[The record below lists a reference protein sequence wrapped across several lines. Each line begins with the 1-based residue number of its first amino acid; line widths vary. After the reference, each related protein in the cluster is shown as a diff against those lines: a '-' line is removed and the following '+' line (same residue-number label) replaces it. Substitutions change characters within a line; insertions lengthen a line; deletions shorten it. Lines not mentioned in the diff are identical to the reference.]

1 MVMDMRHKCNYK
13 IRKNKISRTITRAFA
28 WSIAFQNPIYPI
40 VASQPSFAVARDI
53 SLPASLLIHRER
65 LLNTFWSC
73 YLQLKVRSR
82 PLFITEPKET
92 AASPLPAPGLTVNGW
107 SVTSPTPSF
116 QLIFKSLAIP
126 ILFLFYCKDSKTNK
140 PQPAL
145 VDRGSITLCKG
156 DYNPI
161 DFIIFIAVILA
172 ACAQVHWS
180 LAVTLTVCTVP
191 LTSKLIT
198 SLSSSNVESPAA

>member
-13 IRKNKISRTITRAFA
+13 IRKNKISRAITRAFA

-73 YLQLKVRSR
+73 YLQLKSPIKTVVHHRVKRNSGVAGPGPRLMVR
-82 PLFITEPKET
+82 
-92 AASPLPAPGLTVNGW
+92 GW

-116 QLIFKSLAIP
+116 QLIFKSLAIY
-126 ILFLFYCKDSKTNK
+126 ISFF
-140 PQPAL
+140 
-145 VDRGSITLCKG
+145 RSIAK
-156 DYNPI
+156 I
-161 DFIIFIAVILA
+161 V
-172 ACAQVHWS
+172 
-180 LAVTLTVCTVP
+180 
-191 LTSKLIT
+191 K
-198 SLSSSNVESPAA
+198 

>member
-13 IRKNKISRTITRAFA
+13 IRKNKISRAITRAFA

-73 YLQLKVRSR
+73 YLQLKSPIKTVVHHRAKGNGGASGPGPRTDGKRLVRY
-82 PLFITEPKET
+82 L
-92 AASPLPAPGLTVNGW
+92 AY
-107 SVTSPTPSF
+107 PSF
-116 QLIFKSLAIP
+116 QLIFKSLAIVV
-126 ILFLFYCKDSKTNK
+126 LFLFYCKDSKTNK

-145 VDRGSITLCKG
+145 VDRGLSKRKET
-156 DYNPI
+156 DYRPI
-161 DFIIFIAVILA
+161 ILNTVLAA
-172 ACAQVHWS
+172 ACAHVQLS
-180 LAVTLTVCTVP
+180 LDVTLTVC
-191 LTSKLIT
+191 
-198 SLSSSNVESPAA
+198 

>member
-13 IRKNKISRTITRAFA
+13 IRKNKISRAITRAFA

-73 YLQLKVRSR
+73 YLQLKSPIKTVVHHRA
-82 PLFITEPKET
+82 KGNGG
-92 AASPLPAPGLTVNGW
+92 ASGPDPGLTVRGW

-116 QLIFKSLAIP
+116 QLIFKSLAIVV
-126 ILFLFYCKDSKTNK
+126 LFLFYCKDSKTNK

-145 VDRGSITLCKG
+145 VDRGLSKRKET
-156 DYNPI
+156 DYRPI
-161 DFIIFIAVILA
+161 ILNTVLVA
-172 ACAQVHWS
+172 ACAQVQLS
-180 LAVTLTVCTVP
+180 LDVTLTVC
-191 LTSKLIT
+191 
-198 SLSSSNVESPAA
+198 